1 MNKFF
6 ALILILIVVTFKSY
20 SQSTNDIL
28 NLLIA
33 NKNITQEQA
42 DSIRAE
48 AAIKQQ
54 ETDANK
60 KSFLVNAS
68 KQVQLSGYT
77 QVRYQNLD
85 EMGKIDGFDIRRAR
99 IDLKGS
105 ISPYW
110 NIRFQADLAGTPKLI
125 DAYGECKI
133 ADYIN
138 LTIGQ
143 FKVPFSMENLASS
156 NKLEM
161 IDRSQVVEALVAR
174 GKDVIGNQNGRDI
187 GVQVFGSFF
196 KINNR
201 SLIDYSFGIFNG
213 SGINISDKNEN
224 KSIAGR
230 SVIHPIKG
238 LDIGYSF
245 YNGVD
250 VFGAPS
256 SNHKHNRWGVELKY
270 ELIQFSLRSEYIQGY
285 DSDIIRKG
293 WYVQSGYYVI
303 PQKLQLLLKYDTF
316 DPNTSN
322 VDDISTNYTIAINFA
337 FNNWSKI
344 QMGYTLR
351 EEQGPSVNNNMGVIQ
366 YQIGF

>member
-6 ALILILIVVTFKSY
+6 TLILILFVVTLKSNA
-20 SQSTNDIL
+20 QSTNDIL

-68 KQVQLSGYT
+68 KQVQLSGYA

-85 EMGKIDGFDIRRAR
+85 EAGKIDGFDIRRAR
-99 IDLKGS
+99 IDIKGS

-110 NIRFQADLAGTPKLI
+110 NIRFQADLAVTPKLI
-125 DAYGECKI
+125 DAYGECKLF
-133 ADYIN
+133 DYFN

-143 FKVPFSMENLASS
+143 FKIPFSMENLASS

-187 GVQVFGSFF
+187 GVQVFGSFL
-196 KINNR
+196 KIDNR
-201 SLIDYSFGIFNG
+201 YLIDYSAGIFNG

-238 LDIGYSF
+238 LDLGCSF
-245 YNGVD
+245 YSGVD

-256 SNHKHNRWGVELKY
+256 SNHKRNRWGVELKY
-270 ELIQFSLRSEYIQGY
+270 ELKQFSLRSEYIKGY
-285 DSDIIRKG
+285 DSNTIRKG
-293 WYVQSGYYVI
+293 WYVQSGYFII
-303 PQKLQLLLKYDTF
+303 PQKLQFLLKYDTF
-316 DPNTSN
+316 DPNTSSTN
-322 VDDISTNYTIAINFA
+322 DISTNYTIAINYA
-337 FNNWSKI
+337 FNNWSKV
-344 QMGYTLR
+344 QVGYTFR